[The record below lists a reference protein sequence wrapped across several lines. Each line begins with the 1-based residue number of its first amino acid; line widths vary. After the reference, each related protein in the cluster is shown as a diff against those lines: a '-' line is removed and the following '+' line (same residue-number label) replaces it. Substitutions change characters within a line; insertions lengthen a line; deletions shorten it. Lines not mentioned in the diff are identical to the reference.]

1 MPAKE
6 FKNVTLNV
14 DGDDKGHK
22 RCYCYVPVSS
32 IPAHLRNYI
41 VAVEETPSIEKIAEW
56 MDSAPQKFHLLAPK
70 VVLHTEKFVFDN
82 RKNKLSFEL
91 ENIEYQ
97 GVICGANTLLA
108 VLGNRKEHSSNTP
121 DGEVYIELELLKG
134 LSKEEVDMVSA
145 ADCISPF
152 RYLSAYL

>member
-1 MPAKE
+1 MIFEMPAKE

-70 VVLHTEKFVFDN
+70 VVLHTAKFVFDN

-91 ENIEYQ
+91 EEEHQ
-97 GVICGANTLLA
+97 GVICGSNTLVA
-108 VLGNRKEHSSNTP
+108 VLTNRTEFSANTP
-121 DGEVYIELELLKG
+121 DGEVYVELELLKG
-134 LSKEEVDMVSA
+134 LDKDEVSMVGEQ
-145 ADCISPF
+145 
-152 RYLSAYL
+152 RKY